1 MNRII
6 CLGIIAVAGLPC
18 MAQNIDFGLI
28 PDRVFPFESPDEF
41 QRFPGG
47 FVNANAGN
55 VILGAIPSD
64 PNGLSDGNGAEI
76 VTATG
81 AIETFVFPTLEVG
94 ENIVVMRVSVQS
106 TGDGAAIGLAAL
118 DGSMDGSIGT
128 NVPANSG
135 IYRDR
140 YRRMV
145 LVYDPPGTTVT
156 PVIQVANVPGLHDLS
171 VYLDNLEIYSIP
183 KGVQIPSDFLYGK
196 DTPWTITIPLSL
208 PDGATPLEMVRI
220 DAGTFTMGSPTTE
233 KARNYDETLHQVTI
247 SRDFYMGKYEVTNAQ
262 FRAFR
267 SGHDSLSFEGYTL
280 NGDNQPVVYV
290 NRDDAVAFCAWLN
303 TQYGSLYP
311 GMTFRL
317 PTESEWEYACRAGTT
332 TRRYWGEDLNE
343 DQACSYANVSDL
355 STQQPWATWP
365 VLNCSDGF
373 VVTAPVGQFPPNR
386 FGLHDMMGNVWEW
399 CYDYYGAYPPGPVVD
414 PIGKQSGSYRVLRGG
429 GWWGHARNYR
439 SAFRYYWWPSFASYY
454 LGIRVV
460 LASWTP

>member
-247 SRDFYMGKYEVTNAQ
+247 SRDF
-262 FRAFR
+262 
-267 SGHDSLSFEGYTL
+267 
-280 NGDNQPVVYV
+280 
-290 NRDDAVAFCAWLN
+290 
-303 TQYGSLYP
+303 
-311 GMTFRL
+311 
-317 PTESEWEYACRAGTT
+317 
-332 TRRYWGEDLNE
+332 
-343 DQACSYANVSDL
+343 
-355 STQQPWATWP
+355 
-365 VLNCSDGF
+365 
-373 VVTAPVGQFPPNR
+373 
-386 FGLHDMMGNVWEW
+386 
-399 CYDYYGAYPPGPVVD
+399 
-414 PIGKQSGSYRVLRGG
+414 
-429 GWWGHARNYR
+429 
-439 SAFRYYWWPSFASYY
+439 
-454 LGIRVV
+454 
-460 LASWTP
+460 